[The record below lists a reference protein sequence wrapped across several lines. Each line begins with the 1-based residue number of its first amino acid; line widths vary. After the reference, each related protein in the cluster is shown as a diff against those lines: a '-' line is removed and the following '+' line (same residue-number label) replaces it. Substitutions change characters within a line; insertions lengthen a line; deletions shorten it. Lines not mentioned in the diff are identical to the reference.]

1 VSEPTRL
8 SLPSLPWASLIGMR
22 NILIHEYNGIDMEI
36 VWETVKRDLPA
47 LVAALEAFTPPGQN
61 N

>member
-1 VSEPTRL
+1 VSEPARL